1 MRGFIIEV
9 KSNRVVGIWTITFGS
24 LFVSTPDD
32 TVKRRISKGI
42 LRSKPTIYRGKLFA
56 EPDYT
61 QLANATLAELTEAL
75 SPDYVYVAEEDM
87 EEGAI
92 KFPPQEAK
100 LTSNNLVGLVTKD
113 NKVVDVW
120 CYAGGEIKSRVRP
133 KGSIETN
140 EVEVSETS
148 AGNLRCVTRT
158 ERARKAE
165 PVSLGEISLATPYAF
180 LPMRYFKW
188 VERKKS

>member
-9 KSNRVVGIWTITFGS
+9 SSNQVVGVWTITFGS
-24 LFVSTPDD
+24 LFVSTPND
-32 TVKRRISKGI
+32 TVKKRLSKGI
-42 LRSKPTIYRGKLFA
+42 LRSEPTIYRGKLFA
-56 EPDYT
+56 EPEYI
-61 QLANATLAELTEAL
+61 QPANATLAELTETL
-75 SPDYVYVAEEDM
+75 SPDYVCVAEEDM
-87 EEGAI
+87 KEGAI
-92 KFPPQEAK
+92 EFPPQKAK

-120 CYAGGEIKSRVRP
+120 CYAGGRIKSHVRP

-140 EVEVSETS
+140 EVEVSETN

-158 ERARKAE
+158 ERTKKTD

-180 LPMRYFKW
+180 LPMRYFVWAGK
-188 VERKKS
+188 RKS

>member
-42 LRSKPTIYRGKLFA
+42 LRSKPTIYRGKLFT
-56 EPDYT
+56 EPDYI
-61 QLANATLAELTEAL
+61 QPANATLAELTEAL
-75 SPDYVYVAEEDM
+75 SPDYVCVAEEDM

-140 EVEVSETS
+140 EVEVSEAS

-158 ERARKAE
+158 EHAKKSE

-188 VERKKS
+188 AEKRKS

>member
-42 LRSKPTIYRGKLFA
+42 LRSKPTIYRGKLFT
-56 EPDYT
+56 EPDYI
-61 QLANATLAELTEAL
+61 QPANATLAELTEAL
-75 SPDYVYVAEEDM
+75 SPDYVCVAEEDM

-158 ERARKAE
+158 ERAKKSE

-188 VERKKS
+188 AEKRKS